1 MKFFG
6 CFVESWF
13 QVLRI
18 YMYLCLCLL
27 EHNTVLFQCKQQS
40 TRIISKFV
48 LCKDV
53 SVYSMATWHALN
65 YKMLYLEWN
74 TTFASSARN
83 RAICTVNFF
92 ERNEW
97 MPTVSKN
104 FLWNHT
110 TAKYLQQYTGAKFY
124 WLNYRSR
131 IQQNR
136 LILFL
141 E

>member
-1 MKFFG
+1 MFCWALVSGF
-6 CFVESWF
+6 
-13 QVLRI
+13 RI
-18 YMYLCLCLL
+18 YLCLCLL

-65 YKMLYLEWN
+65 YKMLYFEWN
-74 TTFASSARN
+74 TTFATSARN
-83 RAICTVNFF
+83 WAICALNFF

-97 MPTVSKN
+97 MPTVSKK

-110 TAKYLQQYTGAKFY
+110 TAKYLQQYTQYTGAKFY